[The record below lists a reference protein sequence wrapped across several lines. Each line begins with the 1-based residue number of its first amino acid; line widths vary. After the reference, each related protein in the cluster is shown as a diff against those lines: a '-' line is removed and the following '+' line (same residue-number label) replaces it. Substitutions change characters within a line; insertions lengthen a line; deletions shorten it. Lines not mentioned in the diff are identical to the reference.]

1 MNNKFVTVLI
11 VCIVG
16 FFIMKSCTGNSSSSS
31 STTTTYEKTPV
42 DKLIIDLS
50 AEQNYSIILADMDSR
65 NNSYFHKY
73 KTLIEKQDTV
83 LVRDSDWENV
93 SDVFFNTHINNL
105 GMSIVSKTDGK
116 LSKVASPAGYDNF
129 IGNEKYGRWEER
141 NGTSFWAFYGQY
153 MFMSSIFNLATYPAR
168 RSYYDD
174 YRGGG
179 YYGSRPYYG
188 PSGNTYGTR
197 SYTSGGTGSKTTWA
211 SKPSTFKND
220 VRSKVSR
227 SAQQSSS
234 RVSRNSSRYSK
245 SSSRSRGGGF
255 GK

>member
-1 MNNKFVTVLI
+1 MKNKGVLIII
-11 VCIVG
+11 VCIFG
-16 FFIMKSCTGNSSSSS
+16 FFIIKSCNKSNTSSKSV
-31 STTTTYEKTPV
+31 TYEKTPV
-42 DKLIIDLS
+42 DKLIVELS

-65 NNSYFHKY
+65 NSSYYHKY
-73 KTLIEKQDTV
+73 NTLIEKPDTV
-83 LVRDSDWENV
+83 LVRNSDWEKV
-93 SDVFFNTHINNL
+93 SDVFFDANINNL
-105 GMSIVSKTDGK
+105 GMAIVTKKDAK

-129 IGNEKYGRWEER
+129 IGNQKYGRWEER
-141 NGTSFWAFYGQY
+141 NGSSFWAFYGQY
-153 MFMSSIFNLATYPAR
+153 MFMSSIFNLATNPAR

-179 YYGSRPYYG
+179 YYGRRPYYG

-197 SYTSGGTGSKTTWA
+197 SYTSGGSGSKTTWA
-211 SKPSTFKND
+211 SKPSTFKNE

-227 SAQQSSS
+227 SAQQTKT
-234 RVSRNSSRYSK
+234 RRTRNSSRYSR